1 MTIVVIEGGIVQN
14 VYGDDVIVVDR
25 DQDNEEEEWAVYSM
39 EPTAGVEGFCADIDM
54 EEPELCVRVRDM
66 MGRPPGV

>member
-1 MTIVVIEGGIVQN
+1 MTIVVIDGGIVQN

-25 DQDNEEEEWAVYSM
+25 DKNAEEPVVVYF
-39 EPTAGVEGFCADIDM
+39 EKATAGVEGFCADIDM